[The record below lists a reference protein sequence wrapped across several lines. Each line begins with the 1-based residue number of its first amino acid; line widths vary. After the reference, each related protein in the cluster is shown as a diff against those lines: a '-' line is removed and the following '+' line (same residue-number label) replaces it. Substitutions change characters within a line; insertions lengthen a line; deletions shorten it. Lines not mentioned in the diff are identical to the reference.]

1 MHACTATVEQLA
13 VKESDLVISDPLNDE
28 GALEWD
34 YDGRRTLNTAQL
46 VYHKIEENGLV
57 TVTNLLDAGSL
68 VCDTELPER
77 FPEIK
82 MMLGSKLK
90 FYNSSLPLV
99 P

>member
-1 MHACTATVEQLA
+1 MHACTVTVEPLT
-13 VKESDLVISDPLNDE
+13 VKVSDLIIAEPLND
-28 GALEWD
+28 GVALEWD
-34 YDGRRTLNTAQL
+34 YNDRRILNTAQSI
-46 VYHKIEENGLV
+46 YYKIEENGLV
-57 TVTNLLDAGSL
+57 TVTNLLDAGGP
-68 VCDTELPER
+68 VYNTELTEG

>member
-1 MHACTATVEQLA
+1 MHACTVTVEPLT
-13 VKESDLVISDPLNDE
+13 VKVSDLIIAEPLND
-28 GALEWD
+28 GAALEWN
-34 YDGRRTLNTAQL
+34 YDGRRILNTAQS
-46 VYHKIEENGLV
+46 VYYKIEENGLV
-57 TVTNLLDAGSL
+57 TVTNILDAGSL
-68 VCDTELPER
+68 VCDTELPEG

>member
-1 MHACTATVEQLA
+1 MHAQQRWWPLA
-13 VKESDLVISDPLNDE
+13 VKESDLIISDQLND
-28 GALEWD
+28 GAALEWN

-46 VYHKIEENGLV
+46 VYYKIEENGLV
-57 TVTNLLDAGSL
+57 TVTNLFDAGSI
-68 VCDTELPER
+68 VCDTELPEGL
-77 FPEIK
+77 PEIK

>member
-1 MHACTATVEQLA
+1 MHACTVTVESLA
-13 VKESDLVISDPLNDE
+13 VKGSDLIITDPLNDVA
-28 GALEWD
+28 ALEWN
-34 YDGRRTLNTAQL
+34 YDGRRTLNTAQP
-46 VYHKIEENGLV
+46 VYYKIEENGLV

-68 VCDTELPER
+68 VCDTELPEG
-77 FPEIK
+77 FSEIK

>member
-1 MHACTATVEQLA
+1 MHAQQRWWPLA
-13 VKESDLVISDPLNDE
+13 AKGSDLIISDQLND
-28 GALEWD
+28 GAALEWN

-46 VYHKIEENGLV
+46 VYYKIEENGLV
-57 TVTNLLDAGSL
+57 TVTNLFDAGSL
-68 VCDTELPER
+68 VCDTELPEG

-90 FYNSSLPLV
+90 FYNSSLHLV